1 MKVLFFYFKYPLYS
15 HGCYFQEF
23 LDSLAG
29 SVDEIYLVA
38 THYPEGDFDKPNN
51 IKIFWLPL
59 LQIDFVGEIV
69 FMFSALLKVMLTKEL
84 RSVDVVNS
92 SGPRGLLAGWYLKKV
107 HKIPLVLTVEML
119 NERTSLLNA
128 IYYSVV
134 CWLLARAPIDKIV
147 YWSKY
152 FWETQLSPWGIP
164 EDRGVHIPA
173 GINLERYS
181 PNIDGSEVKSRYAP
195 DSPLIVFAKPLY
207 STNTQAA
214 KLLVRA
220 MAILKKSQANVKLLL
235 GGGDDLEEVQKFV
248 KELDMGDRVS
258 FMPPT
263 PFPEIPKYI
272 AAADLVVLPYTYSAT
287 TSRSLLEAMAMGK
300 PIVATPAGEVVSILE
315 DGKSGVFIGLDP
327 KDIAAK
333 IKRVLG
339 DKELMDRLGEN
350 ARRTAV
356 ERFAMPQVVEQ
367 RLAVYKD
374 LQ

>member
-1 MKVLFFYFKYPLYS
+1 MFFYFKYPLYA

-23 LDSLAG
+23 LDSLAD
-29 SVDEIYLVA
+29 SVDKIYLVA
-38 THYPEGDFDKPNN
+38 TQFPKGKFDKPDN

-59 LQIDFVGEIV
+59 LQIDFIGEIV
-69 FMFSALLKVMLTKEL
+69 FMLSALFKVMFTKEL

-92 SGPRGLLAGWYLKKV
+92 SGPRGLLASWYLKKV
-107 HKIPLVLTVEML
+107 HKIPLVLTIEML
-119 NERTSLLNA
+119 NERTSLFNA
-128 IYYSVV
+128 LYYSVV

-152 FWETQLSPWGIP
+152 FWETQLSPWGIS
-164 EDRGVHIPA
+164 EDIGVHIPA
-173 GINLERYS
+173 GINLQRYS
-181 PNIDGSEVKSRYAP
+181 PSIDGSEVKNKYAP
-195 DSPLIVFAKPLY
+195 NNPLIVFAKPLY

-220 MAILKKSQANVKLLL
+220 MVILKKSQVNVKLLL
-235 GGGDDLEEVQKFV
+235 GGGDDLKETQKFV
-248 KELDMGDRVS
+248 KDLGIEDRVS

-272 AAADLVVLPYTYSAT
+272 AAADLVVLPFTYSAT

-300 PIVATPAGEVVSILE
+300 PIIATPAGEVVSILE
-315 DGKSGVFIGLDP
+315 DGKSSVFIGLDP

-339 DKELMDRLGEN
+339 DKELMVRLGEN
-350 ARRTAV
+350 ARRTAE
-356 ERFAMPQVVEQ
+356 ERFAMPQVVE
-367 RLAVYKD
+367 RRIAVYRD